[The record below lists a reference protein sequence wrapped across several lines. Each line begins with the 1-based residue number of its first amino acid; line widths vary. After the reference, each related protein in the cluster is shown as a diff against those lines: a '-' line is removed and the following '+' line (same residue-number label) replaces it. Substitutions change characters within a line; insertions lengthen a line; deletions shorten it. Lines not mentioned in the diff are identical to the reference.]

1 MAIPVGLAQARLNK
15 GLRVGGE
22 LERRMVYQ
30 AFPLVSFPP
39 PPRRSRAGAASAAL
53 SIAALAGLAAF
64 ALLPLPAPAPPDP
77 ALLGTVRTAAG
88 EVVSVVDGDT
98 VDVAGRRYRLVGHD
112 TPEIFHARCPA
123 ERDRGIAAAAR
134 LLALLRSGAVTV
146 ERIDGREKWGR
157 GLARLTVDGRDVGA
171 TLIAEGHARAYD
183 GRTKREP
190 WCP

>member
-1 MAIPVGLAQARLNK
+1 M
-15 GLRVGGE
+15 
-22 LERRMVYQ
+22 YQ

-39 PPRRSRAGAASAAL
+39 PLRGSRAGTASAAL
-53 SIAALAGLAAF
+53 SIAALAGLAAL
-64 ALLPLPAPAPPDP
+64 ALAPPVAPGPTGP
-77 ALLGTVRTAAG
+77 ASRGTVRTAAG
-88 EVVSVVDGDT
+88 EAVSVVDGDT

-134 LLALLRSGAVTV
+134 LLALLRSGEVAI
-146 ERIDGREKWGR
+146 ERVDGREKWGR
-157 GLARLTVDGRDVGA
+157 GLARLTVDGRDVAA

-183 GRTKREP
+183 GRTRREP